1 MLYSV
6 KTKNGSLIQTVEN
19 DSYLK
24 LLEFLSSEFKNIKP
38 IFSKNQ
44 TFNFGDYTA
53 NDKFNNRQVI
63 ITLN

>member
-24 LLEFLSSEFKNIKP
+24 LLEFLSSEFKLKYKGI
-38 IFSKNQ
+38 
-44 TFNFGDYTA
+44 
-53 NDKFNNRQVI
+53 
-63 ITLN
+63 L